1 MSGLGFFNTA
11 ACEDRSRHTGVEHGV
26 TARLEPRAQ
35 QRDVSGAADA
45 VSAFNDDQL
54 AAVFFLFDAG
64 QRRSVGVL

>member
-1 MSGLGFFNTA
+1 M
-11 ACEDRSRHTGVEHGV
+11 
-26 TARLEPRAQ
+26 TARLEPGAE
-35 QRDVSGAADA
+35 QRDVSGPADT